1 VRDTLD
7 TESARLL
14 ERDTVLD
21 ALCESLDQARVGR
34 GRLVLVAGEA
44 GVGKSVAVREFSRRA
59 SSSRVL
65 WGACDAL
72 FTPRPLGPFVDVA
85 EQAGEPLLTALD
97 GGPADVVTALLQ
109 MAGPRAPAVVV
120 IEDLHWADEATLD
133 AVRLLARKVGQV
145 RLLVIATY
153 RDEELD
159 RAHPLRMVLGEL
171 ATRPHVVRLA
181 IPPLSPDAVAELA
194 QVSELD
200 ARELHRL
207 TDGNPFF
214 VTEVLATGGSAI
226 PPTVRDAVLARAAR
240 LSQDARALLD
250 AVAIAP
256 PASNCGC
263 SMHSR
268 VSTPVP
274 STSACPRGCLSKAK
288 TPSHSA
294 TTSRGRL

>member
-226 PPTVRDAVLARAAR
+226 PPTVRDAVLARATRTLNSAN
-240 LSQDARALLD
+240 
-250 AVAIAP
+250 VASVI
-256 PASNCGC
+256 
-263 SMHSR
+263 
-268 VSTPVP
+268 
-274 STSACPRGCLSKAK
+274 
-288 TPSHSA
+288 
-294 TTSRGRL
+294 GRRP